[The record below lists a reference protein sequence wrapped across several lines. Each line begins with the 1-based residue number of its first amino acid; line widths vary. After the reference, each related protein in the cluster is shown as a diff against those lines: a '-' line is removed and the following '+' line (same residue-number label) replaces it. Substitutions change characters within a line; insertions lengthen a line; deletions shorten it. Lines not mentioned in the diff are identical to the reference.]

1 MKKTSS
7 FAIAFIIGFAGFSQT
22 DTALNNR
29 LNEYMKVSKSL
40 NIVRLMDYIHP
51 SLFTLAPREEMIKLF
66 ENIYDNQDMTITI
79 DSLQKGLMSKPFFIK
94 ETQYIKVD
102 YYMVMQMKFKDED
115 KMNDSNFVNSMSEAL
130 QNALPKK
137 SVSYSSNAHY
147 FTIRGMDVLLA
158 IKDSSSTEWFFL
170 GYDGKNEMTKSLF
183 PKELIEHF
191 ELE

>member
-1 MKKTSS
+1 MKKTCS
-7 FAIAFIIGFAGFSQT
+7 FAIVFIIGFAGFSQT

-29 LNEYMKVSKSL
+29 LNEYIKVSKSL

-66 ENIYDNQDMTITI
+66 ENVYDNKDMSIVI
-79 DSLQKGLMSKPFFIK
+79 DTLQKGLMSKPFFIQ
-94 ETQYIKVD
+94 ETQYVKVD
-102 YYMVMQMKFKDED
+102 YYMVMQMTFKNED
-115 KMNDSNFVNSMSEAL
+115 KMNDSNFVNSMSGAL
-130 QNALPKK
+130 QDALPKK
-137 SVSYSSNAHY
+137 SVSYNSNAHY

-158 IKDSSSTEWFFL
+158 IKDGPSTEWFFL